1 MARTL
6 KKIYRYADKFGSGL
20 AERRLTTYAAA
31 CAYYIF
37 MSLVPL
43 IMLVISLLQFT
54 PLSEELVLDAISEYV
69 PDALYQLVESI
80 VQGIYSGGEVALT
93 VSILLTVWSAS
104 ASMKALMRG
113 MDSVYDAKRREDYF
127 VFSFRACVYMVIF
140 VLMLLLS
147 LVVLVYG
154 EQVQDLIVSYMPSNR
169 FFQVVFR
176 VINLR
181 FIVILSVLTVVF
193 SVLYK
198 WMPAKKVRYTEQ
210 LPGSLFS
217 AVAWMAFSYIFSF
230 YVSLS
235 DRFGAYGFIGT
246 IMVAMMWLFYC
257 FYFLLIGGYINR
269 LLEQRRARVERQAA
283 YEAVHAKKEEKH
295 RKQG

>member
-1 MARTL
+1 MGKL
-6 KKIYRYADKFGSGL
+6 KKIYDAADRFGSGL
-20 AERRLTTYAAA
+20 SERRLTTYSAA

-43 IMLVISLLQFT
+43 VMLVVSLLQFT
-54 PLSEELVLDAISEYV
+54 PLSEELVLDAVSEYV
-69 PDALYQLVESI
+69 PESLYRIVESI
-80 VQGIYSGGEVALT
+80 VQGIYSGGGVALT
-93 VSILLTVWSAS
+93 VSIFLTIWSAA

-113 MDSVYDAKRREDYF
+113 MDSVYDARRREDYF

-147 LVVLVYG
+147 LIVMVYG
-154 EQVQDLIVSYMPSNR
+154 EQVQDLIISYLPANR
-169 FFQVVFR
+169 FLQFVFR

-181 FIVILSVLTVVF
+181 FIIVLSILVVVF

-198 WMPAKKVRYTEQ
+198 WMPAKKLHYTEQ
-210 LPGSLFS
+210 LPGALFS
-217 AVAWMAFSYIFSF
+217 GVSWMLFSYIFSF
-230 YVSLS
+230 YISLS
-235 DRFGAYGFIGT
+235 NRFGAYGYIGT

-257 FYFLLIGGYINR
+257 FYFLLIGGYINY
-269 LLEQRRARVERQAA
+269 LLEQRRARREKRAD
-283 YEAVHAKKEEKH
+283 YEAAKQRKN

>member
-1 MARTL
+1 MERKL
-6 KKIYRYADKFGSGL
+6 KMLYKCADKFGSGL

-93 VSILLTVWSAS
+93 VSVLLTVWSAS

-113 MDSVYDAKRREDYF
+113 MDSVYDARRKEDYF

-140 VLMLLLS
+140 VVMLLLS

-154 EQVQDLIVSYMPSNR
+154 EQVQDLIVSYMPDNR
-169 FFQVVFR
+169 FLQVVFR

-181 FIVILSVLTVVF
+181 FIVILALLTVVF

-217 AVAWMAFSYIFSF
+217 AVSWMLFSYIFSF

-235 DRFGAYGFIGT
+235 NRFGAYGYIGT

-269 LLEQRRARVERQAA
+269 LLEQRRVRLERQDA
-283 YEAVHAKKEEKH
+283 YEAAMEKQGKKH

>member
-1 MARTL
+1 MGKL
-6 KKIYRYADKFGSGL
+6 KKIYDAADRFGSGL
-20 AERRLTTYAAA
+20 SERRLTTYSAA

-43 IMLVISLLQFT
+43 VMLVVSLLQFT
-54 PLSEELVLDAISEYV
+54 PLNEDWVLDAVAEYV
-69 PDALYQLVESI
+69 PESLYQIVESI
-80 VQGIYSGGEVALT
+80 VQGIYRGGGVALT
-93 VSILLTVWSAS
+93 VSILLTIWSAA

-113 MDSVYDAKRREDYF
+113 MDSVYDAKRREDFF
-127 VFSFRACVYMVIF
+127 VFSLRACIYMVIF

-154 EQVQDLIVSYMPSNR
+154 EQVQDLIVSYLPANR
-169 FFQVVFR
+169 FFQFVFR

-181 FIVILSVLTVVF
+181 FIIVLSVLTAVF

-198 WMPAKKVRYTEQ
+198 WMPARKLRYAQQ
-210 LPGSLFS
+210 LPGALFS
-217 AVAWMAFSYIFSF
+217 AVAWMLFSYIFSF

-235 DRFGAYGFIGT
+235 DRFGAYGYIGT

-257 FYFLLIGGYINR
+257 FYFLLIGGYINH
-269 LLEQRRARVERQAA
+269 LLEQRRSRLEKRAE
-283 YEAVHAKKEEKH
+283 YEAEKQKKATKN